1 MEILIKNQQKI
12 IKINQRKIRE
22 IVKKVLQY
30 LRIDEKTEVSILFTD
45 DKFIR
50 SLNSK
55 YRGIDKPTDV
65 LSFSLQEGIVKS
77 PEVESDKLLGDII
90 ISAETA
96 QKQAYILNHSIE
108 KELAVLLI
116 HGLLHL
122 TGYDH
127 EKDKNYKIM
136 REKESEI
143 LKIFALQFHVLYN

>member
-12 IKINQRKIRE
+12 IKLNQKKIE
-22 IVKKVLQY
+22 GIIKKVLQH
-30 LRIDEKTEVSILFTD
+30 LKVDEKTEISVLFTD
-45 DKFIR
+45 DKFI
-50 SLNSK
+50 SLLNNK

-65 LSFSLQEGIVKS
+65 LSFSLQEGAVKS

-90 ISAETA
+90 ISVETA
-96 QKQAYILNHSIE
+96 QRQADNLKHRIE
-108 KELAVLLI
+108 RELAVLLI

-127 EKDKNYKIM
+127 EKDKDYKIM

-143 LKIFALQFHVLYN
+143 LKIFDL

>member
-1 MEILIKNQQKI
+1 MALQHL
-12 IKINQRKIRE
+12 
-22 IVKKVLQY
+22 KV
-30 LRIDEKTEVSILFTD
+30 DEKTEISVLFTD

-50 SLNSK
+50 SLNNK

-65 LSFSLQEGIVKS
+65 LSFSLSEGSVKT
-77 PEVESDKLLGDII
+77 PESESDTLLGDII
-90 ISAETA
+90 ISVETA
-96 QKQAYILNHSIE
+96 QRQADKLNHSRE

-127 EKDKNYKIM
+127 EKDKDYKIM

-143 LKIFALQFHVLYN
+143 LRIFDLSPNV

>member
-12 IKINQRKIRE
+12 IKINQRKTKGI
-22 IVKKVLQY
+22 IKKVLQH
-30 LRIDEKTEVSILFTD
+30 LKVDEKTEVSVLFTD

-50 SLNSK
+50 TLNNK

-65 LSFSLQEGIVKS
+65 LSFSLQEGTFKS

-90 ISAETA
+90 ISMEAA
-96 QKQAYILNHSIE
+96 QRQADNLNHSIE

-127 EKDKNYKIM
+127 EKNEDYKIM
-136 REKESEI
+136 REKESEM
-143 LKIFALQFHVLYN
+143 LKIFAL

>member
-12 IKINQRKIRE
+12 IKLNQKKRE
-22 IVKKVLQY
+22 GIIKKVLQH
-30 LRIDEKTEVSILFTD
+30 LKVDEKTEISVLFTD

-50 SLNSK
+50 SQNNK

-65 LSFSLQEGIVKS
+65 LSFSLQEGAIKF
-77 PEVESDKLLGDII
+77 PEAESDKLLGDII
-90 ISAETA
+90 ISIETA
-96 QKQAYILNHSIE
+96 QRQADNLNHSME
-108 KELAVLLI
+108 KELTVLLI

-127 EKDKNYKIM
+127 EKGKDYKVM

-143 LKIFALQFHVLYN
+143 LKIFAL

>member
-1 MEILIKNQQKI
+1 MEILIKNQQKR
-12 IKINQRKIRE
+12 IKLNQRKIKE
-22 IVKKVLQY
+22 IIKKVLQY
-30 LRIDEKTEVSILFTD
+30 LKVDEETEVSVLFTD

-50 SLNSK
+50 SLNNK

-65 LSFSLQEGIVKS
+65 LSFSLQEGAVKS
-77 PEVESDKLLGDII
+77 PEIESDKLLGDII

-96 QKQAYILNHSIE
+96 QRQADNLNHSIE
-108 KELAVLLI
+108 KELTVLLI

-127 EKDKNYKIM
+127 EKDKDYKIM

-143 LKIFALQFHVLYN
+143 LKIFAL

>member
-1 MEILIKNQQKI
+1 MKILIKNQQKI
-12 IKINQRKIRE
+12 KNVNQKKIERI
-22 IVKKVLQY
+22 IKKVLQN
-30 LRIDEKTEVSILFTD
+30 LKVDEETEISVLFTD

-50 SLNSK
+50 TLNNK

-65 LSFSLQEGIVKS
+65 LSFSLQEGAIKS

-90 ISAETA
+90 ISVETA
-96 QKQAYILNHSIE
+96 QKQADNLNHSME
-108 KELAVLLI
+108 KELTVLLI

-127 EKDKNYKIM
+127 EEDKDYKIM

-143 LKIFALQFHVLYN
+143 LKIFAL

>member
-12 IKINQRKIRE
+12 TKLNQRKIKG
-22 IVKKVLQY
+22 IIKKVLQN
-30 LRIDEKTEVSILFTD
+30 LKVDKEIEISVLFTD

-50 SLNSK
+50 SLNNK

-65 LSFSLQEGIVKS
+65 LSFSLQEGAIKP

-90 ISAETA
+90 ISVETA
-96 QKQAYILNHSIE
+96 QRQADNLNHSME
-108 KELAVLLI
+108 KELTVLLI

-127 EKDKNYKIM
+127 EKDKDYKIM
-136 REKESEI
+136 LGKESEI
-143 LKIFALQFHVLYN
+143 LKIFALQPDV

>member
-12 IKINQRKIRE
+12 IKINLRKIKE
-22 IVKKVLQY
+22 KIKMALQHLKV
-30 LRIDEKTEVSILFTD
+30 DEKTEISVLFTD

-50 SLNSK
+50 SLNNK

-65 LSFSLQEGIVKS
+65 LSFSLSEGSVKT
-77 PEVESDKLLGDII
+77 PESESDTLLGDII
-90 ISAETA
+90 ISVETA
-96 QKQAYILNHSIE
+96 QRQADKLNHSRE

-127 EKDKNYKIM
+127 EKDKDYKIM

-143 LKIFALQFHVLYN
+143 LKTFAL